1 MNRVNSVRFFYFLF
15 EPKIMPIINR
25 VISAI
30 LPLDLKYLEI
40 RSNNDFRN
48 LFPRK
53 LYLGSVVFWLKL
65 EMKNSRNSS

>member
-1 MNRVNSVRFFYFLF
+1 
-15 EPKIMPIINR
+15 MPIINR